1 MRSNITIKA
10 AKDEI
15 IIKLNPELTQ
25 EDIIEKLKKKL
36 TELKRLYKTAQNPI
50 YVTGKD
56 LSKNEELEIK
66 NLILDKI
73 DVEIKFDSD
82 MNLGLHGIKKSFS
95 KEIES
100 SETKFFKGSVR
111 SGQRIEYEGSIVV
124 LGDVNGGAEIIAGD
138 NVVIVGVLRG
148 LAHAGAKGNKKA
160 IIAAASIE
168 CKQIRIANIIKEME
182 DEYDEEGNL
191 IIPTRKTYAS
201 VEEEK
206 IVLE

>member
-100 SETKFFKGSVR
+100 SETKFFKGSIR
-111 SGQRIEYEGSIVV
+111 SGNKIEYNGSIVI
-124 LGDVNGGAEIIAGD
+124 LGDVNFGAEVIAED
-138 NVVIVGVLRG
+138 NVVVLGVLRG
-148 LAHAGAKGNKKA
+148 LAHAGAKGNKKS
-160 IIAAASIE
+160 IIAASSIE
-168 CKQIRIANIIKEME
+168 SLQIRIGDIIKEFEKNSE
-182 DEYDEEGNL
+182 DEVVKRKNYAYVEDDQ
-191 IIPTRKTYAS
+191 II
-201 VEEEK
+201 VE
-206 IVLE
+206 

>member
-15 IIKLNPELTQ
+15 IIKLNPESTQ
-25 EDIIEKLKKKL
+25 EEIVEKLKKKL

-100 SETKFFKGSVR
+100 SETKFFKGSIR
-111 SGQRIEYEGSIVV
+111 SGNKIEYNGSIVI
-124 LGDVNGGAEIIAGD
+124 LGDVNFGAEVIAED
-138 NVVIVGVLRG
+138 NVVVLGVLRG

-160 IIAAASIE
+160 IIAASSIE
-168 CKQIRIANIIKEME
+168 SLQIRIGDIIKEFEKNSE
-182 DEYDEEGNL
+182 DEVVKRKNYAYVEDDQ
-191 IIPTRKTYAS
+191 II
-201 VEEEK
+201 VE
-206 IVLE
+206 

>member
-15 IIKLNPELTQ
+15 IIKLNPESTQ
-25 EDIIEKLKKKL
+25 EEIVEKLKKKL

-82 MNLGLHGIKKSFS
+82 VNLGLHGIKKSFS

-100 SETKFFKGSVR
+100 SETKFFKGSIR
-111 SGQRIEYEGSIVV
+111 SGNKIEYNGSIVI
-124 LGDVNGGAEIIAGD
+124 LGDVNFGAEVIAED
-138 NVVIVGVLRG
+138 NVVVLGVLRG
-148 LAHAGAKGNKKA
+148 LEHAGAKGNKKA
-160 IIAAASIE
+160 IIAASSIE
-168 CKQIRIANIIKEME
+168 SLQIRIGDIIKEFEKNSE
-182 DEYDEEGNL
+182 DEVVKRKNYAYVEDDQ
-191 IIPTRKTYAS
+191 II
-201 VEEEK
+201 VE
-206 IVLE
+206 

>member
-100 SETKFFKGSVR
+100 SETKFFKGSIR
-111 SGQRIEYEGSIVV
+111 SGNKIEYNGSIVI
-124 LGDVNGGAEIIAGD
+124 LGDVNFGAEVIAED
-138 NVVIVGVLRG
+138 NVVVLGVLRG

-160 IIAAASIE
+160 IIAASSIE
-168 CKQIRIANIIKEME
+168 SLQIRIGDIIKEFEKNSE
-182 DEYDEEGNL
+182 DEVVKRKNYAYVEDDQ
-191 IIPTRKTYAS
+191 II
-201 VEEEK
+201 VE
-206 IVLE
+206 

>member
-95 KEIES
+95 KSIIGDIPFIRYIPFSFDCSLTLMAFLIPYRTLFFLS
-100 SETKFFKGSVR
+100 SSFFSLRMAFLLYRDSLSVR
-111 SGQRIEYEGSIVV
+111 
-124 LGDVNGGAEIIAGD
+124 
-138 NVVIVGVLRG
+138 
-148 LAHAGAKGNKKA
+148 
-160 IIAAASIE
+160 
-168 CKQIRIANIIKEME
+168 
-182 DEYDEEGNL
+182 
-191 IIPTRKTYAS
+191 
-201 VEEEK
+201 
-206 IVLE
+206 

>member
-15 IIKLNPELTQ
+15 IIKLNPESTQ
-25 EDIIEKLKKKL
+25 EEIVEKLKKKL

-82 MNLGLHGIKKSFS
+82 VNLGLHGIKKSFS

-100 SETKFFKGSVR
+100 SETKFFKGSIR
-111 SGQRIEYEGSIVV
+111 SGNKIEYNGSIVI
-124 LGDVNGGAEIIAGD
+124 LGDVNFGAEVIAED
-138 NVVIVGVLRG
+138 NVVVLGVLRG

-160 IIAAASIE
+160 IIAASSIE
-168 CKQIRIANIIKEME
+168 SLQIRIGDIIKEFEKNSE
-182 DEYDEEGNL
+182 DEVVKRKNYAYVEDDQ
-191 IIPTRKTYAS
+191 II
-201 VEEEK
+201 VE
-206 IVLE
+206 

>member
-15 IIKLNPELTQ
+15 IIKLNPESTQ
-25 EDIIEKLKKKL
+25 EDIVEKLKKKL

-100 SETKFFKGSVR
+100 SETKFFKGSIR
-111 SGQRIEYEGSIVV
+111 SGNKIEYNGSIVI
-124 LGDVNGGAEIIAGD
+124 LGDVNFGAEVIAED
-138 NVVIVGVLRG
+138 NVVVLGVLRG

-160 IIAAASIE
+160 IIAASSIE
-168 CKQIRIANIIKEME
+168 SLQIRIGDIIKEFEKNSE
-182 DEYDEEGNL
+182 DEVVKRKNYAYVEDEQ
-191 IIPTRKTYAS
+191 II
-201 VEEEK
+201 VE
-206 IVLE
+206 

>member
-15 IIKLNPELTQ
+15 IIKLNPESTQ

-100 SETKFFKGSVR
+100 SETKFFKGSIR
-111 SGQRIEYEGSIVV
+111 SGNKIEYNGSIVI
-124 LGDVNGGAEIIAGD
+124 LGDVNFGAEVIAED
-138 NVVIVGVLRG
+138 NVVVLGVLRG

-160 IIAAASIE
+160 IIAASSIE
-168 CKQIRIANIIKEME
+168 SLQIRIGDIIKEFEKNSE
-182 DEYDEEGNL
+182 DEVVKRKNYAYVEDDQ
-191 IIPTRKTYAS
+191 II
-201 VEEEK
+201 VE
-206 IVLE
+206 